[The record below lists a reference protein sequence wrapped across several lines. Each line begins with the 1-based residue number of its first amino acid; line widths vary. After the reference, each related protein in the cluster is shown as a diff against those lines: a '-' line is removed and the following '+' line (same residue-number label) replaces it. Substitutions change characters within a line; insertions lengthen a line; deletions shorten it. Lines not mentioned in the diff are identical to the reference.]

1 MLGSEIFSENWTKTL
16 SELYPSYDIFFEDY
30 QAIGLN
36 AIPFKD
42 NNFLRTIYL
51 LLMGEYGSSAIMN
64 MSEDLFRVRLFTR
77 IMSYGPQFER
87 ELDVQKK
94 LLELSDEDLQISAKA
109 IYNTSMNPSQKPT
122 TNSLEELPT
131 VNQQSVTTHKRSQLD
146 AWDYLGN
153 LLDADLTRRFIKRFD
168 GLFVVMLK
176 TNNPLYYKTM
186 EDEE

>member
-1 MLGSEIFSENWTKTL
+1 MWESEIFSENWTKTL
-16 SELYPSYDIFFEDY
+16 SDIYPTYDMFFLDY
-30 QAIGLN
+30 QNIGLA

-42 NNFLRTIYL
+42 NNFLKTIYIL
-51 LLMGEYGSSAIMN
+51 LLGEYGSSAIMN
-64 MSEDLFRVRLFTR
+64 MSEDLFKIRLFTR
-77 IMSYGPQFER
+77 VMSYGPQFER

-94 LLELSDEDLQISAKA
+94 LLALSDEDLQISAKA

-153 LLDADLTRRFIKRFD
+153 LLDSDLTRRFIKRFD

-176 TNNPLYYKTM
+176 TNNPLYYKTK
-186 EDEE
+186 EE